1 MQFLDQCKIYLKSG
15 DGGHGSA
22 SFRREKFIEFGGPD
36 GGNGGK
42 GGDIVFAAADNLNT
56 LIDYR
61 YRQHF
66 RAAGGRPGAGR
77 EKSGA
82 SGDDLV
88 LQVPAGTQIM
98 DEDNLEVLAD
108 LTRAGER
115 IVFLRGGDG
124 GFGNAHYKSSTNR
137 APRRADPG
145 WPGKEGWVWL
155 RLKLI
160 ADVGLVGQPN
170 AGKSTFLAAVSH
182 ARPKIADY
190 PFTTLKPQLGVAR
203 LHDDELVLADLPG
216 LIEGASEGVGIGTR
230 FLGHVE
236 RCGVILHLVDGTQD
250 DVADA
255 YRAIR
260 RELAAYGHGLADKPE
275 IVGLNKIDALA
286 ADAVRA
292 KLARL
297 RSTAGRDVQ
306 VLPLSGVSGAG
317 VPEVLAALFAVLA
330 EKRGTGDDE
339 GERARLGSLAHA
351 P

>member
-15 DGGHGSA
+15 DGGRGAA

-36 GGNGGK
+36 GGDGGK

-66 RAAGGRPGAGR
+66 RASAGRPGAGR
-77 EKSGA
+77 ERTGA
-82 SGDDLV
+82 AGENLV
-88 LQVPAGTQIM
+88 LQVPVGTQIM
-98 DEDNLEVLAD
+98 DAENQQVLAD
-108 LTRAGER
+108 FTRPGER
-115 IVFLRGGDG
+115 RVFFKGGDG
-124 GFGNAHYKSSTNR
+124 GFGNVHYKSSTNR

-145 WPGKEGWVWL
+145 WPGREAWVWL

-160 ADVGLVGQPN
+160 ADVGLVGLPN

-190 PFTTLKPQLGVAR
+190 PFTTLKPQLGVVR
-203 LHDDELVLADLPG
+203 LHEEEFVLADLPG
-216 LIEGASEGVGIGTR
+216 LIEGASEGAGIGTR

-236 RCGVILHLVDGTQD
+236 RCSVIFHLIDGTLE

-255 YRAIR
+255 YRTIR
-260 RELAAYGHGLADKPE
+260 QELAFYGHGLAGKPE
-275 IVGLNKIDALA
+275 IVGLNKTDAL
-286 ADAVRA
+286 DPSAVRL
-292 KLARL
+292 KLGEL
-297 RSTAGRDVQ
+297 RRAAGHGAP
-306 VLPLSGVSGAG
+306 VLPVSGATGAG
-317 VPEVLAALFAVLA
+317 VPGALEAVLAALAATRAGEDAAGA
-330 EKRGTGDDE
+330 ETR
-339 GERARLGSLAHA
+339 SLAAA

>member
-1 MQFLDQCKIYLKSG
+1 MKFLDQCKIYLKSG

-42 GGDIVFAAADNLNT
+42 GGDIVFIAADNLNT

-66 RAAGGRPGAGR
+66 RASDGRGGAGR

-82 SGDDLV
+82 NAGELV
-88 LQVPAGTQIM
+88 LRVPVGTQIM
-98 DEDNLEVLAD
+98 DEENRVVLAD
-108 LTRAGER
+108 LARPGER
-115 IVFLRGGDG
+115 LVFLGGGDG
-124 GFGNAHYKSSTNR
+124 GFGNVHYKSSTNR

-145 WPGKEGWVWL
+145 WPGKEAWVWL

-160 ADVGLVGQPN
+160 ADVGLVGMPN

-190 PFTTLKPQLGVAR
+190 PFTTLKPQLGVVR
-203 LHDDELVLADLPG
+203 VHDDELVLADLPG

-236 RCGVILHLVDGTQD
+236 RCPVILHLVDGTLD
-250 DVADA
+250 DIAGA
-255 YRAIR
+255 YLAIR
-260 RELAAYGHGLADKPE
+260 RELAAYGNGLAEKPE
-275 IVGLNKIDALA
+275 IVALNKIDALA
-286 ADAVRA
+286 PEMIAAKMRKLRRA
-292 KLARL
+292 
-297 RSTAGRDVQ
+297 SGRDTA

-317 VPEVLAALFAVLA
+317 VAQVLAVLFAALA
-330 EKRGTGDDE
+330 AEHT
-339 GERARLGSLAHA
+339 ERAEAGSLAHTT
-351 P
+351 

>member
-15 DGGHGSA
+15 DGGRGAS

-36 GGNGGK
+36 GGDGGR
-42 GGDIVFAAADNLNT
+42 GGDIVFAVAESLNT

-82 SGDDLV
+82 SADDLV
-88 LQVPAGTQIM
+88 LQVPVGTQIM
-98 DEDNLEVLAD
+98 DEDNSRVLAD
-108 LTRAGER
+108 LTRPGER
-115 IVFLRGGDG
+115 VVFLRGGDG
-124 GFGNAHYKSSTNR
+124 GFGNAHYKSATNR

-145 WPGKEGWVWL
+145 WPGQEGWVWL

-160 ADVGLVGQPN
+160 ADVGLVGMPN
-170 AGKSTFLAAVSH
+170 AGKSTFLATVSH

-190 PFTTLKPQLGVAR
+190 PFTTLKPQLGVVR
-203 LHDDELVLADLPG
+203 LHDEEFVVADLPG

-236 RCGVILHLVDGTQD
+236 RCAAILHLVDGTRD
-250 DVADA
+250 DVARA

-260 RELAAYGHGLADKPE
+260 QELADYGHGLADKPE
-275 IVGLNKIDALA
+275 IVGLNKIDALDPNTVKA
-286 ADAVRA
+286 KIKQLRRVAERRA
-292 KLARL
+292 M
-297 RSTAGRDVQ
+297 
-306 VLPLSGVSGAG
+306 VLSLSGVSGAG
-317 VPEVLAALFAVLA
+317 VPEVLVELGAALA
-330 EKRGTGDDE
+330 E
-339 GERARLGSLAHA
+339 ERAGDGEGANMDSLA
-351 P
+351 PVR

>member
-15 DGGHGSA
+15 DGGRGA
-22 SFRREKFIEFGGPD
+22 LSFRREKFIEFGGPD
-36 GGNGGK
+36 GGDGGK

-66 RAAGGRPGAGR
+66 RAADGRPGAGR

-82 SGDDLV
+82 NAEDLV

-98 DEDNLEVLAD
+98 DEDNYHVLAD
-108 LTRAGER
+108 LTRPGER
-115 IVFLRGGDG
+115 VVFLRGGDG
-124 GFGNAHYKSSTNR
+124 GFGNAHYKSATNR

-145 WPGKEGWVWL
+145 WPGKEAWVWL

-182 ARPKIADY
+182 AKPKIADY
-190 PFTTLKPQLGVAR
+190 PFTTLKPQLGVVR
-203 LHDDELVLADLPG
+203 LHEDEFVLADLPG

-236 RCGVILHLVDGTQD
+236 RCAVILHLVDGTLD
-250 DVADA
+250 DVAAA
-255 YRAIR
+255 YRTIR
-260 RELAAYGHGLADKPE
+260 EELAAYGHGLIDKPE
-275 IVGLNKIDALA
+275 IIGLNKIDALDI
-286 ADAVRA
+286 ADVKARTAQLRRA
-292 KLARL
+292 
-297 RSTAGRDVQ
+297 AGRGAK

-317 VPEVLAALFAVLA
+317 VPEVLAGLFAALSASRLPDGGQAELA
-330 EKRGTGDDE
+330 
-339 GERARLGSLAHA
+339 SLAPA
-351 P
+351 S